1 MRRYHVTTYG
11 CQMNAHDSERIKGL
25 LESAG
30 LGEAETAAAA
40 DVLVFNTC
48 TIREKAD
55 GRFLQH
61 LMNARA
67 MKQRDPA
74 KQIIVGGCWSESM
87 KDELFEEYPFVDF
100 AFGPGAIARLG
111 DYVGAGGSLPRG
123 HFSTFDEFAGDLPM
137 RRERPHQAW
146 LQISMGCNSVCS
158 YCIVPAVRGRERSR
172 PWQDLL
178 AEAQRLAA
186 DGVRELTLLGQNVNS
201 YGRDLPVGD
210 RLTFAELIRELDRI
224 PELDRV
230 RYTSPH
236 PKDMR
241 ADVIAALAECRVA
254 CEHMH
259 LPLQSGSSQIL
270 KRMRRTYDRDRYLA
284 LVDRIRTAIP
294 DIALTTDVIVGFPGE
309 TEADFG
315 QTVEVYDAVGFDH
328 AFTFIYSPRTG
339 HGGGRDGRPG
349 ARRGQARAHRA
360 AGRARP
366 APREAAQRGAGR
378 HPAGGAGRGHQP
390 HGRRTGPRTLARQ
403 QDGAVRAARAGRAP
417 WCRCGSSPPPRR
429 PCAGTAHGAVPA

>member
-1 MRRYHVTTYG
+1 VRRYHVTTYG

-30 LGEAETAAAA
+30 LGEAPSAADA

-61 LMNARA
+61 LMHARA
-67 MKQRDPA
+67 MKQRDPG

-123 HFSTFDEFAGDLPM
+123 HFSTFDDFAGDLPM

-158 YCIVPAVRGRERSR
+158 YCIVPSVRGRERSR
-172 PWQDLL
+172 PWQDLVG
-178 AEAQRLAA
+178 EARRLAA

-201 YGRDLPVGD
+201 YGRDLPVGN
-210 RLTFAELIRELDRI
+210 RLTFAELIRELDTI
-224 PELDRV
+224 PGLERV

-284 LVDRIRTAIP
+284 LVERIRTAIP

-309 TEADFG
+309 TEADFAE
-315 QTVEVYDAVGFDH
+315 TVAVYDEVGFDH

-339 HGGGRDGRPG
+339 TEAAAMDGQVPEEVKRARIERLVERVQHH
-349 ARRGQARAHRA
+349 ARRRNEALVGTLQEVLVEGTSRTDEEL
-360 AGRARP
+360 GRGRSRGNKTVLFTPP
-366 APREAAQRGAGR
+366 APEGALVQVR
-378 HPAGGAGRGHQP
+378 IDSATSQ
-390 HGRRTGPRTLARQ
+390 TLR
-403 QDGAVRAARAGRAP
+403 
-417 WCRCGSSPPPRR
+417 
-429 PCAGTAHGAVPA
+429 GTAQVAIPA

>member
-1 MRRYHVTTYG
+1 
-11 CQMNAHDSERIKGL
+11 
-25 LESAG
+25 
-30 LGEAETAAAA
+30 
-40 DVLVFNTC
+40 
-48 TIREKAD
+48 
-55 GRFLQH
+55 
-61 LMNARA
+61 
-67 MKQRDPA
+67 
-74 KQIIVGGCWSESM
+74 
-87 KDELFEEYPFVDF
+87 
-100 AFGPGAIARLG
+100 
-111 DYVGAGGSLPRG
+111 LPRG

-172 PWQDLL
+172 PWQDLI
-178 AEAQRLAA
+178 AEARRLAA

-201 YGRDLPVGD
+201 YGRDLPVAD
-210 RLTFAELIRELDRI
+210 RMTFAELIRELDGI
-224 PELDRV
+224 PALERV

-284 LVDRIRTAIP
+284 LVDRIRAAIP

-309 TEADFG
+309 TEADFAE
-315 QTVEVYDAVGFDH
+315 TVEVYDAVGFDH

-339 HGGGRDGRPG
+339 TEAAAMDEQVPEEVKRERIEGLVERVQHH
-349 ARRGQARAHRA
+349 ARRRNEALVGTLQEVLVEGTSRTDEGL
-360 AGRARP
+360 GRGRSRGNKTVLFAPP
-366 APREAAQRGAGR
+366 APEGALVQVR
-378 HPAGGAGRGHQP
+378 IESATSQ
-390 HGRRTGPRTLARQ
+390 TLR
-403 QDGAVRAARAGRAP
+403 
-417 WCRCGSSPPPRR
+417 
-429 PCAGTAHGAVPA
+429 GTAQVAVPA